1 MVDSVSSI
9 KEMFL
14 KMKEM
19 EEELNALK
27 KQQSIQKDT
36 TLGDVLS
43 TKKSQKSEKQEQNCP
58 ICCDKQQVPVFL
70 NGYEKDLT
78 FGNFRT
84 SKLVPCPASQ
94 ANMSCLRC
102 TRQQIEY
109 HEKKGD
115 KYFMCPTKCHKIPLK
130 VFKRW
135 ELYGEMGRDPN
146 GPPCPAMYRM
156 MDANGIGCRTCTAC
170 DKVCEGVFALA
181 MHQKNECSVRKVQC
195 EVCKEHMSVD
205 ELEEHKKT
213 CYRFCKH
220 CGPDGP
226 RIEYNKIKGKMSF
239 TSHEC
244 PKKTL
249 AKCRTCQGSI
259 TFNNIN
265 EHKKCSLA
273 FKSDHKTTF
282 ALKKE
287 EEAVRQAEA
296 ARQVETA
303 RRAEEVARIE
313 SVNNSSSYLL
323 GRARIVRRY
332 RD

>member
-1 MVDSVSSI
+1 MVDSVSNI

-27 KQQSIQKDT
+27 KQQSMQKST

-43 TKKSQKSEKQEQNCP
+43 TKKCQKSEKQEQNCS

-78 FGNFRT
+78 FENFRT
-84 SKLVPCPASQ
+84 DKLVPCPASQ

-213 CYRFCKH
+213 CYRFCKN

-226 RIEYNKIKGKMSF
+226 RIEYKKIKGKMCF

-244 PKKTL
+244 PNKTL
-249 AKCRTCQGSI
+249 GKCKSCQGSI

-265 EHKKCSLA
+265 DHKKCSLA

-282 ALKKE
+282 ALRKE
-287 EEAVRQAEA
+287 EEAAVRQAEA
-296 ARQVETA
+296 ARQ
-303 RRAEEVARIE
+303 AEEVARRE
-313 SVNNSSSYLL
+313 SVNNSAINSAINS
-323 GRARIVRRY
+323 GRARIASRY

>member
-19 EEELNALK
+19 EEELKALK
-27 KQQSIQKDT
+27 KEKSIQKNAT
-36 TLGDVLS
+36 HA
-43 TKKSQKSEKQEQNCP
+43 KKCQKSEKQEQNCP

-84 SKLVPCPASQ
+84 DKLVPCPASQ

-195 EVCKEHMSVD
+195 EVCKERMSVD

-226 RIEYNKIKGKMSF
+226 RIEYKKIKGKMKNYYSKI
-239 TSHEC
+239 H
-244 PKKTL
+244 
-249 AKCRTCQGSI
+249 
-259 TFNNIN
+259 
-265 EHKKCSLA
+265 
-273 FKSDHKTTF
+273 
-282 ALKKE
+282 
-287 EEAVRQAEA
+287 
-296 ARQVETA
+296 
-303 RRAEEVARIE
+303 
-313 SVNNSSSYLL
+313 
-323 GRARIVRRY
+323 
-332 RD
+332 

>member
-1 MVDSVSSI
+1 MVDSVSNI
-9 KEMFL
+9 KEML
-14 KMKEM
+14 IKMKKM
-19 EEELNALK
+19 EEELSILRK
-27 KQQSIQKDT
+27 EQSIQKNKTDT
-36 TLGDVLS
+36 N
-43 TKKSQKSEKQEQNCP
+43 KCQKSEKQEQNCS
-58 ICCDKQQVPVFL
+58 ICCDVQQVPVFL

-84 SKLVPCPASQ
+84 NKLVPCPASQ

-170 DKVCEGVFALA
+170 DKVCEGVYALA
-181 MHQKNECSVRKVQC
+181 MHQKNECSARKVQC
-195 EVCKEHMSVD
+195 EVCKERMSVD

-213 CYRFCKH
+213 CYRFCKN
-220 CGPDGP
+220 CGPSGP
-226 RIEYNKIKGKMSF
+226 RIEYKRIKGNMSF
-239 TSHEC
+239 TTHNC
-244 PKKTL
+244 PNKTL
-249 AKCRTCQGSI
+249 GNCRICQKAI
-259 TFNNIN
+259 TFKNIK
-265 EHKKCSLA
+265 EHRECSRA

-296 ARQVETA
+296 VRQEEAARM
-303 RRAEEVARIE
+303 I
-313 SVNNSSSYLL
+313 SVDNSDRYG
-323 GRARIVRRY
+323 GRPQWEGGRIVFVNY
-332 RD
+332 D

>member
-1 MVDSVSSI
+1 
-9 KEMFL
+9 
-14 KMKEM
+14 
-19 EEELNALK
+19 
-27 KQQSIQKDT
+27 
-36 TLGDVLS
+36 
-43 TKKSQKSEKQEQNCP
+43 
-58 ICCDKQQVPVFL
+58 
-70 NGYEKDLT
+70 
-78 FGNFRT
+78 
-84 SKLVPCPASQ
+84 
-94 ANMSCLRC
+94 
-102 TRQQIEY
+102 
-109 HEKKGD
+109 
-115 KYFMCPTKCHKIPLK
+115 
-130 VFKRW
+130 
-135 ELYGEMGRDPN
+135 
-146 GPPCPAMYRM
+146 
-156 MDANGIGCRTCTAC
+156 
-170 DKVCEGVFALA
+170 
-181 MHQKNECSVRKVQC
+181 
-195 EVCKEHMSVD
+195 MSVD

-226 RIEYNKIKGKMSF
+226 RIEYKKIKGKMSF

-244 PKKTL
+244 PNKIL

-313 SVNNSSSYLL
+313 SVNNSAINS
-323 GRARIVRRY
+323 GRARPS
-332 RD
+332 

>member
-1 MVDSVSSI
+1 
-9 KEMFL
+9 
-14 KMKEM
+14 
-19 EEELNALK
+19 
-27 KQQSIQKDT
+27 
-36 TLGDVLS
+36 
-43 TKKSQKSEKQEQNCP
+43 
-58 ICCDKQQVPVFL
+58 
-70 NGYEKDLT
+70 
-78 FGNFRT
+78 
-84 SKLVPCPASQ
+84 
-94 ANMSCLRC
+94 
-102 TRQQIEY
+102 
-109 HEKKGD
+109 
-115 KYFMCPTKCHKIPLK
+115 MCPTKCHKIPLK

-181 MHQKNECSVRKVQC
+181 MHQKNECSARKMQC
-195 EVCKEHMSVD
+195 EVCKEHMGVD

-220 CGPDGP
+220 CGPNGP
-226 RIEYNKIKGKMSF
+226 RIEYKKIKGKMRF

-244 PKKTL
+244 PNKTL

-265 EHKKCSLA
+265 DHKDCSLA

-287 EEAVRQAEA
+287 EEADRREQEHELELRRRFEQQNREFSEMV
-296 ARQVETA
+296 ARQ
-303 RRAEEVARIE
+303 RGDRAYMQ
-313 SVNNSSSYLL
+313 NY
-323 GRARIVRRY
+323 
-332 RD
+332 